1 MESQESRLLRGCQGV
16 LVDSVISSEGRLR
29 RALRLPD
36 VILFFVVAVIGLRW
50 IATAA
55 ASGPS
60 GLVLWLVALVA
71 FFLPLGFAVIELASR
86 HPEEGGIYV
95 WARHAFG
102 DFAAFMTAWLYWVSN
117 VVYMPGLLYF
127 GAANALYAFGP
138 RAQVLASNPWYF
150 VLASLSGLAL
160 AWWLNAVGANVG
172 KWLSNLGGVATWIPV
187 AVLVGLGALAY
198 ARFGSATYMTPA
210 TLVPHFDFSHALLWS
225 TIAFGFAGLEAA
237 SLMGGEIENAERTV
251 PRAVVLA
258 GISITAIYIL
268 GTLAILVALPAQDVS
283 GLSGILQSID
293 HIGVIT
299 GFHAVTPAMALL
311 VALGSLGGV
320 SAWLSSTARLPFVA
334 GLDRYLP
341 PAFGRLHPKWGTPH
355 VALATQAVAAAV
367 VAVLGQAGATVK
379 GAYDALV
386 AMGVITYF
394 IPYLVLFAAYAKTTS
409 GPLRTPGGRP
419 IVILLAILGGLTTA
433 IALVLAAVPPADE
446 PNRAVALAKVVG
458 GSALL
463 AVIGAILFARRR
475 S

>member
-1 MESQESRLLRGCQGV
+1 
-16 LVDSVISSEGRLR
+16 VIPSDGRLR

-36 VILFFVVAVIGLRW
+36 VVLFFVVAVVGLRW

-55 ASGPS
+55 AAGPS

-71 FFLPLGFAVIELASR
+71 FFLPLGFAVVELVSR

-102 DFAAFMTAWLYWVSN
+102 DFTAFMTAWLYWVSN

-138 RAQVLASNPWYF
+138 RAQALAANPWYF
-150 VLASLSGLAL
+150 MLVSLAGLAL
-160 AWWLNAVGANVG
+160 AWWLNAIGAGVG
-172 KWLSNLGGVATWIPV
+172 KWLSNLGGVATWIPA
-187 AVLVGLGALAY
+187 AVLIALGAIAF
-198 ARFGSATYMTPA
+198 ARFGPATSLTPA
-210 TLVPHFDFSHALLWS
+210 TLLPKLDFGNALLWS

-237 SLMGGEIENAERTV
+237 SLMGDEIEDARRTV
-251 PRAVVLA
+251 PRAIVLA
-258 GISITAIYIL
+258 GATIAAIYVL
-268 GTLAILVALPAQDVS
+268 GTLAILVALPAHDVS
-283 GLSGILQSID
+283 GLSGILQSVD
-293 HIGVIT
+293 HIAHVT
-299 GFHAVTPAMALL
+299 GFRAITPAMALL

-320 SAWLSSTARLPFVA
+320 SAWLTSTARLPFVA

-341 PAFGRLHPKWGTPH
+341 PAFGRLHPQWGTPH
-355 VALATQAVAAAV
+355 VALGTQAAAAAL

-394 IPYLVLFAAYAKTTS
+394 IPYLVLFAAYAQVTRDV
-409 GPLRTPGGRP
+409 RTPGGRP
-419 IVILLAILGGLTTA
+419 AIVLLSVLGGATTA
-433 IALVLAAVPPADE
+433 IALVLAAVPPVDAPDK
-446 PNRAVALAKVVG
+446 ALALAKVVG
-458 GSALL
+458 GSAVL
-463 AVIGAILFARRR
+463 AVVGAILFARRR

>member
-1 MESQESRLLRGCQGV
+1 MVETAREP
-16 LVDSVISSEGRLR
+16 LR

-36 VILFFVVAVIGLRW
+36 VVLFFVVAVIGLRW

-60 GLVLWLVALVA
+60 GLVLWLVALVT
-71 FFLPLGFAVIELASR
+71 FFLPLGFAVVELASR

-102 DFAAFMTAWLYWVSN
+102 DFTAFMTAWLYWVSN

-138 RAQVLASNPWYF
+138 RAQMLAGNPWYF
-150 VLASLSGLAL
+150 VLVSLAGLGL

-172 KWLSNLGGVATWIPV
+172 KWLSNLGGVATWIP
-187 AVLVGLGALAY
+187 AGVLIALGAIAF
-198 ARFGSATYMTPA
+198 ARFGSATYIAPS
-210 TLVPHFDFSHALLWS
+210 TLVPHLDFNHALLWS

-237 SLMGGEIENAERTV
+237 SLMGDEIDDARRTV
-251 PRAVVLA
+251 PRAIVLG
-258 GISITAIYIL
+258 GISIAAIYVL

-299 GFHAVTPAMALL
+299 GFRAVTPAMALL
-311 VALGSLGGV
+311 VALGCLGGV
-320 SAWLSSTARLPFVA
+320 SAWLTSTARLPFVA

-341 PAFGRLHPKWGTPH
+341 PAFGRLHPRWGTPH
-355 VALATQAVAAAV
+355 VALAAQAIAAGL

-394 IPYLVLFAAYAKTTS
+394 IPYLVLFAAYARMS
-409 GPLRTPGGRP
+409 GDLRTPGGRP
-419 IVILLAILGGLTTA
+419 VVMILAGLGAATTA
-433 IALVLAAVPPADE
+433 IALVLAAVPPADA
-446 PNRAVALAKVVG
+446 RDKALAVAKVVG
-458 GSALL
+458 GSAVL
-463 AVIGAILFARRR
+463 AVVGAILFARRR
-475 S
+475 R